1 MMEKASQVSVQA
13 GGKSALASKARVV
26 VYFEVQP
33 RQTLSWRV
41 AHDGELRVHQAAA
54 WLTRH
59 GDPYDYWAKPGDVVR
74 LMRGERVWL
83 SSDADAP
90 LEVSVTSYRHAGT
103 TQLRR
108 WLARLWPRV
117 SKTSAS
123 AF

>member
-1 MMEKASQVSVQA
+1 
-13 GGKSALASKARVV
+13 
-26 VYFEVQP
+26 
-33 RQTLSWRV
+33 
-41 AHDGELRVHQAAA
+41 
-54 WLTRH
+54 
-59 GDPYDYWAKPGDVVR
+59 
-74 LMRGERVWL
+74 MRGERVWL